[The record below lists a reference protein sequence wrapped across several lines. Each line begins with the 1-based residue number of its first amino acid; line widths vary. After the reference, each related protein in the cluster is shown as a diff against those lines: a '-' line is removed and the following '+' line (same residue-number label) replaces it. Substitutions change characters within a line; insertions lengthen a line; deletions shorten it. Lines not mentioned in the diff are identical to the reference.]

1 MSCRLTDPSRTKK
14 HIKRKQAIQPT
25 ATHRVISIPS
35 SLHALTLKLPQKM
48 TRITLLTTIN
58 TITKVNS
65 RISTT
70 TISLGTTVTGIARIT
85 TDPKST
91 DGIVRITDTIILITV
106 LGPIH
111 TGATTQDG
119 LLLSATRGVITMAI
133 GTIPTAI
140 ILTLTTITILTIL
153 TVGIHMDIAV
163 DTTLGILTTMDTIR
177 TTQEPS
183 SL

>member
-1 MSCRLTDPSRTKK
+1 
-14 HIKRKQAIQPT
+14 
-25 ATHRVISIPS
+25 
-35 SLHALTLKLPQKM
+35 M

-91 DGIVRITDTIILITV
+91 DGIVRITDTIILSIARG
-106 LGPIH
+106 LIH
-111 TGATTQDG
+111 TGAITQDG
-119 LLLSATRGVITMAI
+119 LLLSATRGVTTMVTGTILIAITLTLI
-133 GTIPTAI
+133 TITIPTI
-140 ILTLTTITILTIL
+140 PM
-153 TVGIHMDIAV
+153 VGILMDIAV
-163 DTTLGILTTMDTIR
+163 DTTPGILTTMDTIR
-177 TTQEPS
+177 TTQERS